1 MPHDRCTVPGC
12 RDTLRRVT
20 LVEWDG
26 VSCPFHLVCATRAHR
41 TKGYAEQYFL
51 CCPHHTLAE
60 QLVRR
65 GYFPSSPDLP
75 TYAFSIKLLDFYYHL
90 WFQSADSAMAAAAAL
105 HGFHA
110 DMGFVLKNSK
120 GQMIDEGYR
129 RPLQYAI
136 QWYDILRNQ
145 LDGKVEDLVSAKRR
159 WSDAW
164 SEHDSQRTTAAGSA
178 TSPTPPVPDARTRC
192 SEYLIECCGMCFD
205 DVHFGRGVDEGCDI
219 HVGGDAN
226 FSQRHNFVAGDC
238 PPFRYQGV
246 YQLSPERVAAM
257 ETKLEEAG
265 KRPRGQ
271 YKGGVPNEDL
281 DACQDS
287 HTAGTSS
294 KEKVKSDRFDD
305 KGVFALICRH
315 GIPLCFMNVT
325 DPGEGQKYMLAG
337 LEWLAEQLPPRAT
350 VAGYYDVGCI
360 TDRTRQL
367 YDVLPAGFSDRL
379 VFVTSAMHSYAH
391 QWTCQII
398 YSPRM
403 KKGMGLTDGEGVE
416 RLWSALR
423 MLIPKLRAVSR
434 RRRLV
439 LLDRQLQRLGRR
451 MRQNLGK
458 WMRRRRK
465 AIQDK
470 SEKAAAQL
478 VKSGHTRRYLSKQWE
493 EQRRA
498 ELSVRSHPT
507 NRLRKSLDAV
517 LNLQEQADALD
528 ESIKAA
534 EKSISGSSREA
545 TTAANRC
552 IRKLRSSQADLLAEA
567 QSLYATLHIDQEFE
581 EIRGLGLEFTAVLL
595 QAHEAKRTCR
605 LLLQRRF
612 QEWKTLDSAHGGQGL
627 PVGTSIHTRTVAAM
641 KKRTP
646 TIQRA
651 LKAYNDLCER
661 LRSLRPVGSDF
672 PLPQP
677 LSTELKHLKNN
688 DQLMQ
693 DVYIASNEGPAP
705 AWLVDE
711 TVRSGIRA
719 MLVLERCAEEGLR
732 LDREARNLMRWHR
745 REAAAVAAACD
756 DPSSTPSAALY
767 QPDFAFVQL
776 TPPATPPHRRR
787 VRFADDPDIRT
798 FVAECDYSE
807 PEDDTDEDND
817 ELEEMAIPK
826 SPSRRRRDAFLDDA
840 IVISSDEDSASDSD
854 SDEGEVA
861 DDDSDI
867 EMTQGPRHAP
877 AVTIPPAPKDSL
889 DLLPNIDIEPASWL
903 RLVSQR
909 RWLNDECVTTGLS
922 ALAREY
928 PLRLDTFC
936 ALSSFELTCWMDKM
950 GIESLY
956 RHVESIAPWTRDAV
970 IVPVNEG
977 NVHWVL
983 AVVWPKCGVVEIFD
997 SLARSQRPYHAQ
1009 MVYQYMHAITE
1020 YARRR
1025 DPSIA
1030 PLPSAWVARPMV
1042 SDAQQSNLSDCGVWI
1057 LCTAAALLEGKRITA
1072 RGEADIPLVRAALA
1086 TLIRKHCMQVPDT

>member
-1 MPHDRCTVPGC
+1 MY
-12 RDTLRRVT
+12 L
-20 LVEWDG
+20 
-26 VSCPFHLVCATRAHR
+26 
-41 TKGYAEQYFL
+41 GYSEQCFL

-60 QLVRR
+60 QLVAR
-65 GYFPSSPDLP
+65 GFFPSSPDLP

-110 DMGFVLKNSK
+110 DLGFILTNSK

-145 LDGKVEDLVSAKRR
+145 LENR
-159 WSDAW
+159 
-164 SEHDSQRTTAAGSA
+164 QRNAGGVAAEQP
-178 TSPTPPVPDARTRC
+178 PTPPTSPQTLADSGAHSDGSPNGRNARTRC
-192 SEYLIECCGMCFD
+192 SEYLVSCCGMCFD
-205 DVHFGRGVDEGCDI
+205 DVHFGRGVDEGCDV

-226 FSQRHNFVAGDC
+226 FSQRHNFVAGDS
-238 PPFRYQGV
+238 PPFKYEAV
-246 YQLSPERVAAM
+246 YQLSPARVAAM
-257 ETKLEEAG
+257 EAKLEAAG
-265 KRPRGQ
+265 KRPRGR
-271 YKGGVPNEDL
+271 YTGGVPDEDL

-287 HTAGTSS
+287 HTAGSSS
-294 KEKVKSDRFDD
+294 KEKVKGDRFDD

-337 LEWLAEQLPPRAT
+337 LEWLSEHIPVRAT
-350 VAGYYDVGCI
+350 VAAYYDVGCI

-367 YDVLPAGFSDRL
+367 YDVLPVGFSDRL

-403 KKGMGLTDGEGVE
+403 KKGIGLTDGEGVE

-458 WMRRRRK
+458 WVRRRRK
-465 AIQDK
+465 AVLKK
-470 SEKAAAQL
+470 SEKATAQL
-478 VKSGHTRRYLSKQWE
+478 IKSGHSGRYLREQWE

-507 NRLRKSLDAV
+507 NRLRKSLEAV
-517 LNLQEQADALD
+517 LNLQEQADAFE

-534 EKSISGSSREA
+534 ESSIACSSRPT
-545 TTAANRC
+545 TTAANKS
-552 IRKLRSSQADLLAEA
+552 IRKLKASQAELLAEA
-567 QSLYATLHIDQEFE
+567 QALYATLHIDQEFE
-581 EIRGLGLEFTAVLL
+581 EIRGLGLQFTAVLL

-612 QEWKTLDSAHGGQGL
+612 QEWRTLDSANGGKGL

-651 LKAYNDLCER
+651 LKSYNDLCER
-661 LRSLRPVGSDF
+661 LKSLLPIGSTF

-677 LSTELKHLKNN
+677 LSTDLKHLKEN

-705 AWLVDE
+705 AWLIDE

-719 MLVLERCAEEGLR
+719 MLILERCAEESLR
-732 LDREARNLMRWHR
+732 LDREARNLLRWYR
-745 REAAAVAAACD
+745 RETLAVAEACN
-756 DPSSTPSAALY
+756 DPSSTFAAACR
-767 QPDFAFVQL
+767 QTMNIDDFADAAYL
-776 TPPATPPHRRR
+776 PLL
-787 VRFADDPDIRT
+787 VRERARLERMDLRGCEDVEFGGGFRIIYA
-798 FVAECDYSE
+798 
-807 PEDDTDEDND
+807 EDDTSQVSDDD
-817 ELEEMAIPK
+817 DDDQDDVELEEMAVTR
-826 SPSRRRRDAFLDDA
+826 SPHHDRRDPLLDD
-840 IVISSDEDSASDSD
+840 VIYISDSD
-854 SDEGEVA
+854 DDSSADESEDDDAA
-861 DDDSDI
+861 DDADGATAVDSNTSPLQQTVYID
-867 EMTQGPRHAP
+867 RHNTFP
-877 AVTIPPAPKDSL
+877 SCLV
-889 DLLPNIDIEPASWL
+889 EPTSWE
-903 RLVSQR
+903 RLVR
-909 RWLNDECVTTGLS
+909 DGRWLNDECITAGIS

-928 PLRLDTFC
+928 PVRLDTFC
-936 ALSSFELTCWMDKM
+936 ALSSFELTCWMEHM
-950 GIESLY
+950 GVVELH
-956 RHVESIAPWTRDAV
+956 RHVKTLAPWTNDAV
-970 IVPVNEG
+970 IIPINEA
-977 NVHWVL
+977 NQHWVL
-983 AVVWPKCGVVEIFD
+983 AVLWPKYGVIEIFD
-997 SLARSQRPYHAQ
+997 SLARSQRVRGLAM
-1009 MVYQYMHAITE
+1009 MVYQYIHAVTA
-1020 YARRR
+1020 YARML
-1025 DPSIA
+1025 DPTVP
-1030 PLPSAWVARPMV
+1030 PLPTAWIARPMV
-1042 SDAQQSNLSDCGVWI
+1042 SKAPQSNTYDCGVWI
-1057 LCTAAALLEGKRITA
+1057 LCTVAALLDGKRVTSL
-1072 RGEADIPLVRAALA
+1072 GEGDIPRVRAALA
-1086 TLIRKHCMQVPDT
+1086 ALIRKYDNKATMS